1 MHQNKQHIR
10 NYIISDCIFSFI
22 CIGIFNKLTIGLL
35 SISISSSF
43 IIVLFWLLLFT
54 VAGNYQ
60 HSLLDKSRLTELIN
74 TLLITALG
82 SLVILYSKQNKY
94 PTLSLYFSYFIIQLV
109 LISLGRLILLSRVK
123 KAIVNGDIYFK
134 TLIIGNQQQA
144 YNLFNSLTKN
154 YKYLCYKPVGF
165 ISMNANANNKLM
177 ALLPQLGH
185 LDNLLSVIDQN
196 HIEIVIIA
204 FEHDQ
209 KNLIKTIVNL
219 LFDKK
224 VAIKITSEEL
234 DILTGAVKTK
244 NLFAAPLIDVQI
256 QPLSFHE
263 QLLKRMLDIIFA
275 SLGIIFLSPLL
286 LILAF
291 RTSITSKGGI
301 IYSQERIGQKG
312 IPFTIYKFRSMVAN
326 AEKDGPALS
335 SLHDPRIT
343 PWGKFMRKWRLD
355 ELPQLWNIIKG
366 DMSFV
371 GPRPE
376 RKLYIDQIVKQK
388 PYYKYLLKVKPGLTS
403 WGMVQFGYASS
414 TEEMIKRM
422 EYDLMY
428 IENIS
433 LLLDAKIILHTLRMM
448 LEGKGK

>member
-1 MHQNKQHIR
+1 M
-10 NYIISDCIFSFI
+10 
-22 CIGIFNKLTIGLL
+22 
-35 SISISSSF
+35 
-43 IIVLFWLLLFT
+43 
-54 VAGNYQ
+54 
-60 HSLLDKSRLTELIN
+60 
-74 TLLITALG
+74 
-82 SLVILYSKQNKY
+82 
-94 PTLSLYFSYFIIQLV
+94 
-109 LISLGRLILLSRVK
+109 K
-123 KAIVNGDIYFK
+123 KAIVNGEIYFK

-144 YNLFNSLTKN
+144 YNLFNTLTKN

-165 ISMNANANNKLM
+165 ISMNVNAYNKLM
-177 ALLPQLGH
+177 DLLPQLGP
-185 LDNLLSVIDQN
+185 LDNLLSIIDQY

-275 SLGIIFLSPLL
+275 SLGIIFFSPLL
-286 LILAF
+286 LILAL

-343 PWGKFMRKWRLD
+343 SWGKFMRKWRLD

-376 RKLYIDQIVKQK
+376 RKIYIDQIVKQK